1 MRRIQPK
8 YDYLDEQLSLI
19 PKKTIREVVDIR
31 KSIEPSSET
40 YQEEELPFVQ
50 MTNLSK
56 FGLEDPNIR
65 LDRKAFSTAPRP
77 KKNTILLSKDGSVV
91 IAYKMGED
99 ADVIT
104 LGAILH
110 LSVKDKDV
118 LPDYLTLL
126 FNLPIVK
133 MQAERD
139 TGRST
144 IQHWKPSEIAQGG
157 SHILPGRVQ
166 QKLSERVSKSF
177 TLRRES
183 KTLLDKAKLM
193 VE

>member
-65 LDRKAFSTAPRP
+65 LDRSSP
-77 KKNTILLSKDGSVV
+77 
-91 IAYKMGED
+91 
-99 ADVIT
+99 
-104 LGAILH
+104 
-110 LSVKDKDV
+110 
-118 LPDYLTLL
+118 
-126 FNLPIVK
+126 
-133 MQAERD
+133 
-139 TGRST
+139 
-144 IQHWKPSEIAQGG
+144 
-157 SHILPGRVQ
+157 
-166 QKLSERVSKSF
+166 
-177 TLRRES
+177 
-183 KTLLDKAKLM
+183 
-193 VE
+193 